1 MSLPDLL
8 EAVES
13 TLAGSTLVTE
23 MDARYKTTD
32 IGIQDD
38 AQPPPRFGQN
48 YIAIFPTGWNP
59 GDISPE
65 LMSGIDETY
74 DVTCAITTRYP
85 RTPRDMDYDRIVKQL
100 YQDARRVMKLVHQN
114 WDIIAAANAAI
125 LAALPGGQSTDYLI
139 EWLRWKGTDP
149 VPQLKDATWV
159 WSDDDKYGNSPAA
172 AVLEVRFGGARRI
185 ETPTDY

>member
-1 MSLPDLL
+1 MSLPDLI

-13 TLAGSTLVTE
+13 SLVASTLVTE
-23 MDARYKTTD
+23 TNARYKATD
-32 IGIQDD
+32 IGAQDD

-59 GDISPE
+59 GDIQPE

-74 DVTCAITTRYP
+74 DITVAITSRYP
-85 RTPRDMDYDRIVKQL
+85 QTSRETDYQNVIRTL
-100 YQDARRVMKLVHQN
+100 YLDARRIMKLVHQN
-114 WDIIAAANAAI
+114 WSIIDTANAAI
-125 LAALPGGQSTDYLI
+125 LAALPSGQTTSYLI